1 MSAQIADFNLRF
13 NADTVRFQKDVDIA
27 KKMLRGYT
35 KEARAANDGNASLTK
50 SLESAA
56 DNAKSAGQNF
66 LKLSGTVAGM
76 AGSLVGATGYLITR
90 QAEQAREIE
99 RMANVAQVSAEE
111 IQAMSYAAQQYNISG
126 DKMADILK
134 DTNDKLG
141 DFLENGGGEFKD
153 FFDNI
158 APKVGITAQELS
170 HLSSPEVLVAVK
182 NALDEANV
190 PMKEQLSYLEK
201 IADEA
206 SALTPLLENNGKKL
220 YELTERYD
228 KLNVAMSSYDIEK
241 FKLMDQKLEDVS
253 LKIQRSFANAVL
265 GSSSQI
271 DWFTEKLTVSVDYW
285 GALFDSMND
294 KPGTQNGILKKLGDA
309 RGDARTVKIELE
321 RAENALEGLKKTQK
335 QAENDLEMR
344 AHLANARFGKKV
356 DAAQA
361 KVTKLKQEY
370 ETLSQTV
377 DKYQRQYED
386 QVLGFNRN
394 KPSFSKPQ
402 PGLVVAGSSSTDT
415 DSKELARQQA
425 AGAARLSSLDMQYAN
440 EREKLQLAHQQRLA
454 DIEALQV
461 SEKELKQRGYET
473 LDALKADYASRE
485 KGFYQAELQERQR
498 NQDDAI
504 QREIDAFARKEEE
517 KTRLAAQEAKQ
528 RAYMEERLMQE
539 RIRGV
544 SNFMGQIS
552 QLQNS
557 ENKNAARIGKT
568 AARFQIML
576 NAYESATSAY
586 KSLVGIPYVGP
597 GLAAAAA
604 GTAMGFGI
612 SMASKV
618 DSLSNMAHNGITEV
632 PMMGGKR
639 ESNWTLLAGE
649 RVYTNESANQIDQ
662 MFNAIMLMQS
672 RVFAFNDPISQTSKD
687 SSRMAPRT
695 MVNIYGAPEGARTE
709 EKTGENG
716 EEIINVFLADI
727 DTDGQ
732 MSQAMTRTFGLA
744 RQGV

>member
-13 NADTVRFQKDVDIA
+13 NADTVSFQKDVDYA

-35 KEARAANDGNASLTK
+35 KEARAANDGTGE
-50 SLESAA
+50 LER
-56 DNAKSAGQNF
+56 
-66 LKLSGTVAGM
+66 KLNVAG
-76 AGSLVGATGYLITR
+76 AGFKKFGTTSLQIAGMITASFGAAATAAAYLVR
-90 QAEQAREIE
+90 QNAQQAREIE
-99 RMANVAQVSAEE
+99 RMATVAQVSVER
-111 IQAMSYAAQQYNISG
+111 IQALAYASEQYSISG
-126 DKMADILK
+126 EKMSDILK
-134 DTNDKLG
+134 DVNDKLG
-141 DFLENGGGEFKD
+141 DYAATGGGEFKD
-153 FFDNI
+153 FFEQV
-158 APKVGITAQELS
+158 APKVGLTVEKLQQMAG
-170 HLSSPEVLVAVK
+170 PEALVAVK
-182 NALDEANV
+182 DAMDQANI
-190 PMKEQLSYLEK
+190 PMKQQIFYLES
-201 IADEA
+201 IANDA
-206 SALTPLLENNGKKL
+206 SALMPLLENKGVKL
-220 YELTERYD
+220 YELTQRYQD
-228 KLNVAMSSYDIEK
+228 LNVAMSEYDIEK
-241 FKLMDQKLEDVS
+241 FKQMDQKLEDVS
-253 LKIQRSFANAVL
+253 LKLQKSFANAVL
-265 GSSSQI
+265 GSSKQI
-271 DWFTEKLTVSVDYW
+271 DWLTDKIVDTLDYL
-285 GALFDSMND
+285 GAYFDSMND
-294 KPGTQNGILKKLGDA
+294 EPSTQNGIRKKLDDL

-335 QAENDLEMR
+335 KAEDDLEMR
-344 AHLANARFGKKV
+344 AHLANARFGEKV

-370 ETLSQTV
+370 EALSLAV
-377 DKYQRQYED
+377 DKYQRQYDD
-386 QVLGFNRN
+386 QKDKN

-402 PGLVVAGSSSTDT
+402 PGLVVPDSSSTDT
-415 DSKELARQQA
+415 DSKELERQQA

-461 SEKELKQRGYET
+461 FEKELKQRGYET

-632 PMMGGKR
+632 PIMGGKR

-649 RVYTNESANQIDQ
+649 RVYTNESANRIDQ

-672 RVFAFNDPISQTSKD
+672 REFAFNDPISQTSKD

>member
-1 MSAQIADFNLRF
+1 MPTRSVFRKTLITR
-13 NADTVRFQKDVDIA
+13 R
-27 KKMLRGYT
+27 KMLRGYT
-35 KEARAANDGNASLTK
+35 KEAKAANDSTGDFDQK
-50 SLESAA
+50 
-56 DNAKSAGQNF
+56 
-66 LKLSGTVAGM
+66 LKVAGASIRGLGAATLQVTGLVV
-76 AGSLVGATGYLITR
+76 AGVGAMVAASTYMVR
-90 QAEQAREIE
+90 QSAQQAREIE
-99 RMANVAQVSAEE
+99 RMATVAQVSVER
-111 IQAMSYAAQQYNISG
+111 IQALAYASEQYSISG
-126 DKMADILK
+126 EKMSDILK
-134 DTNDKLG
+134 DVNDKLG
-141 DFLENGGGEFKD
+141 DYAATGGGEFKD
-153 FFDNI
+153 FFEQV
-158 APKVGITAQELS
+158 APKVGLTVEKLQQMAG
-170 HLSSPEVLVAVK
+170 PEALVAVK
-182 NALDEANV
+182 DAMDQANV
-190 PMKEQLSYLEK
+190 PMKQQIFYLES
-201 IADEA
+201 IANDA
-206 SALTPLLENNGKKL
+206 SALMPLLENKGAKL
-220 YELTERYD
+220 YELTERYKD
-228 KLNVAMSSYDIEK
+228 LNVVMSKYDIQQ
-241 FKLMDQKLEDVS
+241 FKQMDQQISEMEAKLSRAFGNLSRQVMFSLLPSMESVNTFVDDLAKGVKNYTNQIEAFGLASATANVLTGTTMREKHREIFGEMVELQEKLREYDNEDPNNLPSINPFGKSRNELFNLQASLS
-253 LKIQRSFANAVL
+253 LKRKELQDLNDIVVEQQKRLS
-265 GSSSQI
+265 
-271 DWFTEKLTVSVDYW
+271 
-285 GALFDSMND
+285 ALFEYPEKDGSA
-294 KPGTQNGILKKLGDA
+294 GGD
-309 RGDARTVKIELE
+309 G
-321 RAENALEGLKKTQK
+321 G
-335 QAENDLEMR
+335 
-344 AHLANARFGKKV
+344 
-356 DAAQA
+356 
-361 KVTKLKQEY
+361 
-370 ETLSQTV
+370 
-377 DKYQRQYED
+377 
-386 QVLGFNRN
+386 
-394 KPSFSKPQ
+394 Q
-402 PGLVVAGSSSTDT
+402 PGDGGGGST
-415 DSKELARQQA
+415 DSKELERQQA
-425 AGAARLSSLDMQYAN
+425 AGATRLSSLDMQYAN

-517 KTRLAAQEAKQ
+517 KTRLAEQEAKQ

-672 RVFAFNDPISQTSKD
+672 RVFAFNDPISQTSKE